1 MLPRVRRIMRSASGQ
16 YASAAGVAV
25 GNPQPLGVSSAP
37 ADRGTSLDV
46 VSPGI
51 TVEHPSTNREVA
63 GSIPTGN
70 ILASPLDSHYLGSDA
85 GSAMDGDAR
94 PSDLEKDLVACTD
107 PDAAVCPQAVPCQW
121 HWERAQAQ
129 LADSLSR
136 KAHDLSWADDKDD
149 EDDQEPLVMDV
160 DHDHD
165 FHPSPP
171 LFPASPDQL
180 GDSQTAPLVDRAI
193 EAFKGRPVHEFTAT
207 QVTTLLAD
215 TLDLL
220 PREHMARGMATLAIV
235 NRHYLAMIESSRV
248 TQSNSRAAAKPVL
261 ARQPSAP
268 APKATTAPP
277 AKAAPWIT
285 VQGSST
291 RSATASKPVVSI
303 STGGKRLRA
312 GGNSPTEVRRI
323 VTPSVAPKGP
333 ARGKTSSH
341 KAAVEGAKK
350 AARPNAIVELRP
362 ESPVTERNPAQEKAF
377 RERVLRALDRK
388 VIISSV
394 FPLKGGGLGL
404 VLADQAQ
411 TQLCLDSLAKVKD
424 FKVAVRRGLWPKVIL
439 FDVGL
444 SKGLSVEALG
454 VLLKEGNPELMK
466 GVSLS
471 SSGSTGS
478 RQDTDLV
485 SCIYWRGPHMVCA
498 VHPQF
503 YANLAAKGEAK
514 GKVVLNHLLTRWA
527 TARAVP
533 ICFHC
538 AQPGH
543 ISSSCPN
550 KTTPGNCTR
559 CGQEGHQRQRCKAQ
573 APPRCYNCAKWN
585 EAERAKGNTAL
596 RPEAHEATAKD
607 CPTMLRLSRKQ
618 LRRTDFGEPPS
629 SQC

>member
-1 MLPRVRRIMRSASGQ
+1 
-16 YASAAGVAV
+16 
-25 GNPQPLGVSSAP
+25 
-37 ADRGTSLDV
+37 
-46 VSPGI
+46 
-51 TVEHPSTNREVA
+51 
-63 GSIPTGN
+63 
-70 ILASPLDSHYLGSDA
+70 
-85 GSAMDGDAR
+85 
-94 PSDLEKDLVACTD
+94 
-107 PDAAVCPQAVPCQW
+107 
-121 HWERAQAQ
+121 
-129 LADSLSR
+129 
-136 KAHDLSWADDKDD
+136 
-149 EDDQEPLVMDV
+149 
-160 DHDHD
+160 
-165 FHPSPP
+165 
-171 LFPASPDQL
+171 
-180 GDSQTAPLVDRAI
+180 
-193 EAFKGRPVHEFTAT
+193 
-207 QVTTLLAD
+207 
-215 TLDLL
+215 
-220 PREHMARGMATLAIV
+220 
-235 NRHYLAMIESSRV
+235 
-248 TQSNSRAAAKPVL
+248 
-261 ARQPSAP
+261 
-268 APKATTAPP
+268 
-277 AKAAPWIT
+277 
-285 VQGSST
+285 
-291 RSATASKPVVSI
+291 
-303 STGGKRLRA
+303 
-312 GGNSPTEVRRI
+312 
-323 VTPSVAPKGP
+323 
-333 ARGKTSSH
+333 
-341 KAAVEGAKK
+341 
-350 AARPNAIVELRP
+350 LRP
-362 ESPVTERNPAQEKAF
+362 ESPVAERTPAQEKAF

-444 SKGLSVEALG
+444 SKGLSIEALG

-471 SSGSTGS
+471 SSGSNGM

-543 ISSSCPN
+543 ISSTCPN

-607 CPTMLRLSRKQ
+607 CPTMLRLADLPAQPGAEAGCGRLAAVTVLLYGSRY
-618 LRRTDFGEPPS
+618 
-629 SQC
+629 

>member
-1 MLPRVRRIMRSASGQ
+1 MAKKQSLPRVRRQALSKSSASAADRPPRQDRQGGDSTFPPGIFPPRQEGTSNGSASFVFASVAAPSGLPDHEMRPGCGGSCEGGSSPNGPLARPSTGTATLNGRAAVAPGPCATVGQ
-16 YASAAGVAV
+16 SGLPAGVAV
-25 GNPQPLGVSSAP
+25 GDTQPLGTSSAP
-37 ADRGTSLDV
+37 ADRETHSDT

-51 TVEHPSTNREVA
+51 VA
-63 GSIPTGN
+63 ERSSASRDPATG
-70 ILASPLDSHYLGSDA
+70 ISASQLESHYLGSDNETE
-85 GSAMDGDAR
+85 MDVDVR
-94 PSDLEKDLVACTD
+94 PSDE
-107 PDAAVCPQAVPCQW
+107 
-121 HWERAQAQ
+121 EMIG
-129 LADSLSR
+129 
-136 KAHDLSWADDKDD
+136 DD
-149 EDDQEPLVMDV
+149 EDERLVMDV
-160 DHDHD
+160 DEAENGG
-165 FHPSPP
+165 PQP
-171 LFPASPDQL
+171 LFSPSPDQL
-180 GDSQTAPLVDRAI
+180 GDR
-193 EAFKGRPVHEFTAT
+193 GRPVHEFTAT

-235 NRHYLAMIESSRV
+235 NRHYLAMVESSKAAP
-248 TQSNSRAAAKPVL
+248 SNSRAAVKPVS
-261 ARQPSAP
+261 ARQSSAP
-268 APKATTAPP
+268 APQANTAPS
-277 AKAAPWIT
+277 AKSAPWIT

-291 RSATASKPVVSI
+291 RSATAPKPVVSI

-323 VTPSVAPKGP
+323 VTPSVVPIGP
-333 ARGKTSSH
+333 VRGKTSSH

-362 ESPVTERNPAQEKAF
+362 ESPVAERTPAQEKAF

-424 FKVAVRRGLWPKVIL
+424 FK
-439 FDVGL
+439 
-444 SKGLSVEALG
+444 
-454 VLLKEGNPELMK
+454 
-466 GVSLS
+466 
-471 SSGSTGS
+471 
-478 RQDTDLV
+478 DTDLV

-543 ISSSCPN
+543 ISSTCPN